1 MNIYLHVEIS
11 VRELDSKLLLGTL
24 AASKGHQ
31 VIISDLIGI
40 LRGVKSK
47 TLAPGI
53 FHTKSLT
60 PSRDKTAR
68 HKLLIDNGFGIT
80 SIDEEGALNDHGYDS
95 FAKARYSEEMIGQTQ
110 AVFGWGTE
118 DTETLK
124 KYYPN
129 FAHKIYKTGSPRA
142 DLWGKT
148 FLDYWNIPSTLP
160 NKPFLLISCNTGYA
174 NNIRTFGELV
184 QMENERGRFKRD
196 SKYLETR
203 IGRTYEDYKKIIEY
217 INAIKYLSENND
229 NNYDIVLR
237 PHPSEDIKAWK
248 ILLQDIPNVHVI
260 HEGPINVW
268 IKNAFA
274 IMHNSCTS
282 ALEVT
287 IQKKPLVTF
296 IPYKQKY
303 NPTLA
308 NELGYQVS
316 TYEELNKKINE
327 IFNNSKTISKIEE
340 DKSLPSQ
347 ITKKIFIDDKLSVER
362 IIDIWEKTSG
372 SNFSSVSNIKKY
384 KLLLNYDRVKK
395 KFKDLIKK
403 ILTIKTVSKITSK
416 AKFEALNKQDI
427 YERVKKFQ
435 KILNINEK
443 LECEVLS
450 DKTILIKRSKKY

>member
-60 PSRDKTAR
+60 PSKDKTAR
-68 HKLLIDNGFGIT
+68 HKLLIDEGFGIT

-95 FAKARYSEEMIGQTQ
+95 FAKARYSEDMIGQTQ

-129 FAHKIYKTGSPRA
+129 CSDKIYKTGSPRA

-148 FLDYWNIPSTLP
+148 FLDYWDIPSTLP

-174 NNIRTFGELV
+174 NNIRTFGELIE
-184 QMENERGRFKRD
+184 MENERGRFKRD

-203 IGRTYEDYKKIIEY
+203 IGRTHEDYKKIIEY
-217 INAIKYLSENND
+217 IKAIKYLSENNN

-237 PHPSEDIKAWK
+237 PHPAEDIKTWK
-248 ILLQDIPNVHVI
+248 ILLQDIPNVHVTY
-260 HEGPINVW
+260 EGPINVW
-268 IKNAFA
+268 IKESFA
-274 IMHNSCTS
+274 VMHNSCTS
-282 ALEVT
+282 ALETT

-296 IPYKQKY
+296 VPYKQKY

-316 TYEELNKKINE
+316 TLEELNEKIKE
-327 IFNNSKTISKIEE
+327 IFNNRQFISKKEE
-340 DKSLPSQ
+340 DKSLPPQ
-347 ITKKIFIDDKLSVER
+347 ITKKIFINDKLSVER

-372 SNFSSVSNIKKY
+372 NNFSRVSNIRKY
-384 KLLLNYDRVKK
+384 RLLLNYDR
-395 KFKDLIKK
+395 FKNKLKNLIKK
-403 ILTIKTVSKITSK
+403 ILIKNNYVKIKTKG
-416 AKFEALNKQDI
+416 KFQVLNKEDI
-427 YERVKKFQ
+427 LERVRKFQ
-435 KILNINEK
+435 QILNINEK

-450 DKTILIKRSKKY
+450 DKTILIKRLKK

>member
-40 LRGVKSK
+40 LRGVKSE

-60 PSRDKTAR
+60 PSKNKTAR
-68 HKLLIDNGFGIT
+68 HKLLIDKGFGIT

-95 FAKARYSEEMIGQTQ
+95 FAKARYSEDMIGQTQ
-110 AVFGWGTE
+110 AVFGWGAE

-129 FAHKIYKTGSPRA
+129 YAHKIYKTGSPRA

-148 FLDYWNIPSTLP
+148 FSDYWNVPSTLP
-160 NKPFLLISCNTGYA
+160 KKPFLLVSCNTGYA
-174 NNIRTFGELV
+174 NNVRTFGELV
-184 QMENERGRFKRD
+184 EMENERGRFERD

-203 IGRTYEDYKKIIEY
+203 IGRTYEDYKKMIEY
-217 INAIKYLSENND
+217 IKSMKYLSENNN
-229 NNYDIVLR
+229 NNYDIVFR
-237 PHPSEDIKAWK
+237 PHPSEDLRAWK

-268 IKNAFA
+268 IKKAFA
-274 IMHNSCTS
+274 VMHNSCTS
-282 ALEVT
+282 ALETT

-296 IPYKQKY
+296 IPHEQRY

-316 TYEELNKKINE
+316 TYEELNEKINE
-327 IFNNSKTISKIEE
+327 IFNDKNIISKIEE
-340 DKSLPSQ
+340 DKSLPPS

-372 SNFSSVSNIKKY
+372 RNFSNASNIKKY
-384 KLLLNYDRVKK
+384 KALLNYDRLKN
-395 KFKDLIKK
+395 KFKKLIKK
-403 ILTIKTVSKITSK
+403 ILTNKVVSKNMTKS
-416 AKFEALNKQDI
+416 KFETLNKEDI
-427 YERVKKFQ
+427 SERVKKFQ
-435 KILNINEK
+435 QILNIEEK

-450 DKTILIKRSKKY
+450 DKTILIRRLKKH